1 MSRDAFLSQ
10 IESLSL
16 IRPEFYL
23 EPYYTSTHHRLHIM
37 SPDHVYYIVYH
48 LPHKHHRTT
57 SNNNPTTHFSFKSER
72 FVCQLQ
78 HHSLTDG
85 ELIFD
90 VEHIEN
96 RYFLAISDYPSNE
109 YASKIELIPE
119 EDMSNILDIMS
130 VTTMDLSYGTLT
142 GSREQLIQWL
152 FLESKED
159 IQYCKLSIPKNNE
172 LTITGYNSSDEQ
184 TILIHRYHLPTVLKN
199 QSDLAHSYVDLKKIT
214 PFLIDSINKY
224 TIRWSLQR
232 PFEFEVGDMLI
243 YIAPHIWSQEK
254 EPKEVNET
262 HKNTELQIS
271 SSVGLG
277 PSPSDNSSENPS
289 PSPSP
294 SDNSSDNSSPSPLDT
309 APITPRKRSSC
320 SSSTKQQNANISK
333 KTKLEIFTT
342 TDTNDVKQPT
352 SLPVPSFL
360 PPVPTPPILFWE

>member
-37 SPDHVYYIVYH
+37 SPDHVYYIVYN
-48 LPHKHHRTT
+48 LPHKHHHT
-57 SNNNPTTHFSFKSER
+57 SNNSPTTHFSFKSER
-72 FVCQLQ
+72 FVCQLK
-78 HHSLTDG
+78 HHYLTDG

-90 VEHIEN
+90 VERIEN
-96 RYFLAISDYPSNE
+96 RYFLAVSDYPSNE

-130 VTTMDLSYGTLT
+130 VTTMNLSYGTLT

-159 IQYCKLSIPKNNE
+159 ILYSKLSIPKNNE
-172 LTITGYNSSDEQ
+172 LIITGYNSSDEQ

-199 QSDLAHSYVDLKKIT
+199 QSDMAHGYVDLKKIT

-243 YIAPHIWSQEK
+243 YIAPHIWSEK
-254 EPKEVNET
+254 EEPKEVNET
-262 HKNTELQIS
+262 NKNTDLKIS
-271 SSVGLG
+271 SSVGLCPG
-277 PSPSDNSSENPS
+277 PSLSDNSNISTSFSFSPSDKSNL
-289 PSPSP
+289 
-294 SDNSSDNSSPSPLDT
+294 SPLDT
-309 APITPRKRSSC
+309 APIISRKKRSP
-320 SSSTKQQNANISK
+320 STKQQNANISK